1 MTNNGIIFYKF
12 ILPKDNNFEINCNFF
27 NSCKSYSCNL
37 EYMTRKEYNIAV
49 DEYSDNIFRFAM
61 KHLRNEMSAKDIVQE
76 TFTKVWIKHE
86 EVSYEKVKS
95 YLFTTAYHAIVD
107 WVKKE
112 SRSGDIEN
120 TKESSGDPSINF
132 DVQEV
137 LTEALDRLPEMQ
149 KSVVLLRDY
158 EGYNYAEIAEITGL
172 SESQVKVY
180 IFRARK
186 ALKEYIKRLELV
198 I

>member
-1 MTNNGIIFYKF
+1 MTV
-12 ILPKDNNFEINCNFF
+12 
-27 NSCKSYSCNL
+27 
-37 EYMTRKEYNIAV
+37 KEYNISV
-49 DEYSDNIFRFAM
+49 DEYSDNLFRFAL
-61 KHLRNEMSAKDIVQE
+61 KHLRNEMSANDVVQE

-107 WVKKE
+107 WVKNE
-112 SRSGDIEN
+112 GRSGDIEN
-120 TKESSGDPSINF
+120 TEEQGENSNF
-132 DVQEV
+132 NFNLKEV
-137 LTEALDRLPEMQ
+137 LEEALEKLPEIQ

-158 EGYNYAEIAEITGL
+158 EGYNYDEIAEITGL

-186 ALKEYIKRLELV
+186 ALKTYIKRLDLV

>member
-1 MTNNGIIFYKF
+1 MTQ
-12 ILPKDNNFEINCNFF
+12 
-27 NSCKSYSCNL
+27 
-37 EYMTRKEYNIAV
+37 KEYNKAI
-49 DEYSDNIFRFAM
+49 DEYSDNIFRFAL

-86 EVSYEKVKS
+86 EVDYAKVKS

-112 SRSGDIEN
+112 KRSGDILQAEERS
-120 TKESSGDPSINF
+120 TTQDMSFEI
-132 DVQEV
+132 QEV
-137 LTEALDRLPEMQ
+137 LTDALAKLPEIQ
-149 KSVVLLRDY
+149 KTVALLRDY
-158 EGYNYAEIAEITGL
+158 EGYDYSEIAKITKL

-186 ALKEYIKRLELV
+186 ALKDYIKRLDLV
-198 I
+198 V

>member
-1 MTNNGIIFYKF
+1 MTV
-12 ILPKDNNFEINCNFF
+12 
-27 NSCKSYSCNL
+27 
-37 EYMTRKEYNIAV
+37 KEYNISV
-49 DEYSDNIFRFAM
+49 DEYSDNLFRFAL
-61 KHLRNEMSAKDIVQE
+61 KHLRNEMSANDVVQE

-86 EVSYEKVKS
+86 EVSFEKVKS

-112 SRSGDIEN
+112 GRSGDIEHAD
-120 TKESSGDPSINF
+120 EQSSNPSINF
-132 DVQEV
+132 SLKEV
-137 LTEALDRLPEMQ
+137 LEEALEKLPKIQ

-158 EGYNYAEIAEITGL
+158 EGYNYEEIAEITGL

-186 ALKEYIKRLELV
+186 ALKTYIKRLDLV

>member
-1 MTNNGIIFYKF
+1 MTQ
-12 ILPKDNNFEINCNFF
+12 
-27 NSCKSYSCNL
+27 
-37 EYMTRKEYNIAV
+37 KEYNIAV
-49 DEYSDNIFRFAM
+49 DEFSDNIFRFAL

-107 WVKKE
+107 WAKKE
-112 SRSGDIEN
+112 KRSGDILQ
-120 TKESSGDPSINF
+120 TKETGATQSMNF
-132 DVQEV
+132 EVQEV
-137 LTEALDRLPEMQ
+137 LTEALEKLSEIQ
-149 KSVVLLRDY
+149 KTVVLLRDY
-158 EGYNYAEIAEITGL
+158 EGYNYSEIAKITKL

-186 ALKEYIKRLELV
+186 ALKEYIQRLDLV